1 MEFNEIQLKF
11 WLDILKFIAE
21 CRKREISYE
30 DLVFGLEG
38 CLDMGEY
45 KNEALI
51 YQ

>member
-11 WLDILKFIAE
+11 WLDILKLIEDF
-21 CRKREISYE
+21 RKGEISYE

-38 CLDMGEY
+38 CLEMGEY